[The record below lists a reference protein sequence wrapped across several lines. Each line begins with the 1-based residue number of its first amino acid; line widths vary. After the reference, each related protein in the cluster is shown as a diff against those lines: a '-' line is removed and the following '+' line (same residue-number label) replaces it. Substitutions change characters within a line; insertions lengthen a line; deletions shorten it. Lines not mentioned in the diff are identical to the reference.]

1 MAEIGLMPATTGIA
15 STIAAV
21 GHLAELG
28 WQYAGH
34 LPISH
39 CLCSMAT
46 SLADDLELPHLDH
59 EVSTKQGRTKVMV
72 ALATCVRAAGGYTRS
87 DSHSST
93 NSSAGSWDGSLIE
106 PS

>member
-59 EVSTKQGRTKVMV
+59 EVSTKQGVNQGDGP
-72 ALATCVRAAGGYTRS
+72 LATCVRAAGGCWRS
-87 DSHSST
+87 
-93 NSSAGSWDGSLIE
+93 GSPLK
-106 PS
+106 P